1 MRRDR
6 TRLLLPRN
14 VTSLRPSTSQSTHSP
29 SSTTSSPRIPKS
41 QRFRHICSRRYLIFK
56 KVMTGEFASQKS
68 SVRFKKGLY
77 VALDS
82 TSRSSWSQEVVHSY
96 SFPKSNLNYRIS
108 RYLPVFSKCWV
119 FFSFFEKF
127 QDHCDCFFQNRKDLE
142 KKPEDLFWNCQAKFH
157 DLNSILEIFLKIYFT
172 LRRVAIVA
180 VTI

>member
-96 SFPKSNLNYRIS
+96 SFPKSNLNLEHLSHKQIFTRLLEMLGFLLVL
-108 RYLPVFSKCWV
+108 RKVPRPLP
-119 FFSFFEKF
+119 
-127 QDHCDCFFQNRKDLE
+127 
-142 KKPEDLFWNCQAKFH
+142 LFLPKSQR
-157 DLNSILEIFLKIYFT
+157 S
-172 LRRVAIVA
+172 
-180 VTI
+180 